1 MPDSGASI
9 PVWCSGAEHL
19 KETFPQAESRKNLK
33 GLLSGF
39 GEGFELADVYYIPRV
54 VLSNGQQMIVLN
66 RTYLPVVNRDSFG
79 ANLILQCHSLWYTMK
94 YTKYPLSAEE
104 VSKLQKK
111 FKQSDLSDGAS
122 VIGAEGELEDELA
135 QLSPGGLT
143 GVAESFAEEDQFK
156 QLEDDLEQ
164 SAMKE
169 EDEVDINH
177 EEERIRK
184 KTEEIMREYGLS

>member
-94 YTKYPLSAEE
+94 YYPLSAEE

-135 QLSPGGLT
+135 QLSLSGLT
-143 GVAESFAEEDQFK
+143 GVAESFAKEDQFK
-156 QLEDDLEQ
+156 QLEDDLGQ